1 VPSLRAFLSVILLT
15 AAASPALAQ
24 TTINLSH
31 DLVQLG
37 IANQRMVPNMSA
49 LDSQPLFV
57 AALQYVQSNPV
68 QLVTADPGAYY
79 FLAPADNP
87 AIYV

>member
-1 VPSLRAFLSVILLT
+1 
-15 AAASPALAQ
+15 
-24 TTINLSH
+24 
-31 DLVQLG
+31 
-37 IANQRMVPNMSA
+37 MVPNMSA